1 MQTMDMVV
9 EDGGDPVSYIGQVL
23 SDGHM
28 PCFHIRNTELD
39 RVAQLMTDPPPTP
52 DYFSGRVGVIE

>member
-9 EDGGDPVSYIGQVL
+9 EDGRNPVSYITQVL
-23 SDGHM
+23 SDHKT
-28 PCFHIRNTELD
+28 CFHIRNTELD
-39 RVAQLMTDPPPTP
+39 RVALLMTDPPPTP

>member
-23 SDGHM
+23 SDGHKT
-28 PCFHIRNTELD
+28 CFHIRNTEPD
-39 RVAQLMTDPPPTP
+39 IVAQLMTGPPPTP
-52 DYFSGRVGVIE
+52 NYFYGVGVIE